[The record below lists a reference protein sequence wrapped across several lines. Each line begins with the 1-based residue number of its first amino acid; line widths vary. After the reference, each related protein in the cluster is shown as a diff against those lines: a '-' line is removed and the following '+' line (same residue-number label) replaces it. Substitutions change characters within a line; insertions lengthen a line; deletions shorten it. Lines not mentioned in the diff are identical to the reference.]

1 MTDRRRASEQPG
13 QDDNPFAPP
22 PADRPDQPWQPR
34 RRSGDESGG
43 DGSEG
48 STGSPDPWGPP
59 STSGSGNTSG
69 SDDSSGSDDEQAA
82 RKRWGSQWS
91 SRQPGRGGGG
101 FGNRNGNGDQP
112 DGSGGNGGNGN
123 GGGPGGMR
131 WDPRDP
137 VQRHSRYAMLS
148 GMWGLFFAL
157 FNIPPIALLLG
168 ALALYWGISALRGA
182 PGVTRKDADAS
193 AERRGT
199 TTAGD
204 LDGSTPPGTAAATA
218 GRTAR
223 QQTTAAV
230 SGVVIGSLALLIVA
244 ATFTFQLVYQDYYN
258 CVEDALTTTSRESC
272 ERHLPEQ
279 LRPLLGERE

>member
-34 RRSGDESGG
+34 RRSGAESEGN
-43 DGSEG
+43 DSEG
-48 STGSPDPWGPP
+48 SGGSPDPWGP
-59 STSGSGNTSG
+59 SNTSGSGNTSG
-69 SDDSSGSDDEQAA
+69 SDDPSGSDDEQAA

-91 SRQPGRGGGG
+91 SRQPGRSGGG
-101 FGNRNGNGDQP
+101 FGSRNGNGNGDQP
-112 DGSGGNGGNGN
+112 NGNGGNGKP
-123 GGGPGGMR
+123 GGPGGMR

-148 GMWGLFFAL
+148 GMWGFFFAL

-182 PGVTRKDADAS
+182 PGVARKDGDAS

-204 LDGSTPPGTAAATA
+204 LDGSTPPGTAPAAT

-244 ATFTFQLVYQDYYN
+244 ATFTFQLVYQEYYN
-258 CVEDALTTTSRESC
+258 CVEDALTTTSREAC

>member
-91 SRQPGRGGGG
+91 SRQPGRGGGS

-112 DGSGGNGGNGN
+112 DGNGGNGKP
-123 GGGPGGMR
+123 GGPGGMR

-182 PGVTRKDADAS
+182 PGVTRKDGDAS